1 MPPIVVP
8 QATLDR
14 YKKVGTATV
23 WSAVRY
29 MGSPLCFMEDVVPM
43 TPGKRLAARARTLRM
58 LPPRPDLQAELGSG
72 EHAPVYQAMDACR
85 PGDVLVVDTMRMP
98 YSTALGDV
106 RLLQLQMQKAD
117 GLVTDGAIRD
127 LAVVKEYG
135 FAIFAQRR
143 TPTAQ
148 EYGTPAQAN
157 VDIQCAGVLVR
168 PGDVLAGD
176 DDGIVVVPAAWAEEV
191 IAWAE
196 EHEEAEE
203 YVKGKILAEKV
214 SPGRYYPPTE
224 ATIKEMRAQ
233 KGRGG

>member
-1 MPPIVVP
+1 MPTIVVP
-8 QATLDR
+8 QSTLNR
-14 YKKVGTATV
+14 FKKVSAATV
-23 WSAVRY
+23 WSAVRR
-29 MGSPLCFMEDVVPM
+29 MGSPKCFMEEVYPM
-43 TPGKRLAARARTLRM
+43 TPGRRLAAKARTLRM
-58 LPPRPDLQAELGSG
+58 LPLRPDLQAELGSG
-72 EHAPVYQAMDACR
+72 EQAPVYQAMDACKR
-85 PGDVLVVDTMRMP
+85 GDVLVVDTMRMP

-127 LAVVKEYG
+127 LDVVKGYG

-148 EYGTPAQAN
+148 EYGTPAQAG

-168 PGDVLAGD
+168 PGDVLVGD

-191 IAWAE
+191 VAWVE

-203 YVKGKILAEKV
+203 YVKGKILAEHV

-224 ATIKEMRAQ
+224 ETIKEMRRFKAQ
-233 KGRGG
+233 QR